1 MFNIIKNYLKLN
13 RFFVSADKLITV
25 SIGAAV
31 MYAAVEFIKKLLIN
45 VNKKDER
52 INDIFTAQ
60 LQVLMENST
69 DYKKELTDVK
79 KLILNTTNMST
90 GDFQT
95 YVATLNR
102 MIHYR
107 MMFEIGDI
115 IDKNHINTNTLEL
128 TIRKIKNIND
138 KIFSTSVYDVLSL
151 NFDKTTL
158 DLIVEML
165 KEEQVE
171 TQLKLEEIFTEY
183 AAKKDE
189 SQTDDDTELSMN
201 TKKSIKEL
209 LSFMLNDLTSR
220 TYSILNKS

>member
-1 MFNIIKNYLKLN
+1 MLENLPEW
-13 RFFVSADKLITV
+13 ADKLITV

-90 GDFQT
+90 SDFQT
-95 YVATLNR
+95 YIATLNR

-115 IDKNHINTNTLEL
+115 IDKNHINTNSLEL

>member
-1 MFNIIKNYLKLN
+1 MLENLPEW
-13 RFFVSADKLITV
+13 ADKLITV

-95 YVATLNR
+95 YIATLNR

-128 TIRKIKNIND
+128 TIKKIKNIND

-151 NFDKTTL
+151 NYDKAIL

-165 KEEQVE
+165 KEEQIE
-171 TQLKLEEIFTEY
+171 TQVKLEEIFTEY
-183 AAKKDE
+183 AAKKDV
-189 SQTDDDTELSMN
+189 SQEDDDTELSMN

>member
-1 MFNIIKNYLKLN
+1 MLENLPEW
-13 RFFVSADKLITV
+13 ADKLITV

-102 MIHYR
+102 MIYYR

-151 NFDKTTL
+151 NFDKVIL
-158 DLIVEML
+158 DSIVEML

-183 AAKKDE
+183 AAKKDV

>member
-1 MFNIIKNYLKLN
+1 MLENLPEW
-13 RFFVSADKLITV
+13 ADKLITV

-102 MIHYR
+102 MVYYR

-115 IDKNHINTNTLEL
+115 IDKNHINTNSLEL

-151 NFDKTTL
+151 NFDKAIL
-158 DLIVEML
+158 DSIVEML

-183 AAKKDE
+183 AAKKDV

>member
-1 MFNIIKNYLKLN
+1 MLENLPEW
-13 RFFVSADKLITV
+13 ADKLITV

-31 MYAAVEFIKKLLIN
+31 MYASVEFIKKLLIN

-95 YVATLNR
+95 YIATLNR
-102 MIHYR
+102 MVYYR

-115 IDKNHINTNTLEL
+115 IDKNHINTNSLEL

-151 NFDKTTL
+151 NFDKVIL
-158 DLIVEML
+158 DSIVEML

-183 AAKKDE
+183 AAKKDV

>member
-1 MFNIIKNYLKLN
+1 MLENLPEW
-13 RFFVSADKLITV
+13 ADKLITV
-25 SIGAAV
+25 SIGATV

-95 YVATLNR
+95 YIATLNR
-102 MIHYR
+102 MVYYR

-115 IDKNHINTNTLEL
+115 IDKNHINTNSLEL

-151 NFDKTTL
+151 NFDKVIL
-158 DLIVEML
+158 DSIVEML

>member
-1 MFNIIKNYLKLN
+1 MLENLPEW
-13 RFFVSADKLITV
+13 ADKLITV

-95 YVATLNR
+95 YIATLNR

-128 TIRKIKNIND
+128 TIKKIKNIND

-165 KEEQVE
+165 KEEQIE
-171 TQLKLEEIFTEY
+171 TQVKLEEIFTEY
-183 AAKKDE
+183 AAKKDV
-189 SQTDDDTELSMN
+189 SQEDDDTELSMN

>member
-1 MFNIIKNYLKLN
+1 MLENLPEW
-13 RFFVSADKLITV
+13 ADKLITV

-95 YVATLNR
+95 YIATLNR
-102 MIHYR
+102 MVYYR

-115 IDKNHINTNTLEL
+115 IDKNHINTNSLEL

-151 NFDKTTL
+151 NFDKAIL
-158 DLIVEML
+158 DSIVEML

-183 AAKKDE
+183 AAKKDV

>member
-1 MFNIIKNYLKLN
+1 MLENLPEW
-13 RFFVSADKLITV
+13 ADKLITV

-90 GDFQT
+90 SDFQT
-95 YVATLNR
+95 YIATLNR
-102 MIHYR
+102 MVYYR

-115 IDKNHINTNTLEL
+115 IDKNHINTNSLEL

-151 NFDKTTL
+151 NFDKAIL
-158 DLIVEML
+158 DSIVEML

-183 AAKKDE
+183 AAKKDV

>member
-1 MFNIIKNYLKLN
+1 MLENLPEW
-13 RFFVSADKLITV
+13 ADKLITV

-90 GDFQT
+90 SDFQT
-95 YVATLNR
+95 YIATLNR

>member
-1 MFNIIKNYLKLN
+1 MLENLPEW
-13 RFFVSADKLITV
+13 ADKLITV

-95 YVATLNR
+95 YIATLNR
-102 MIHYR
+102 MVYYR

-158 DLIVEML
+158 DSIVEML
-165 KEEQVE
+165 KEEQTE

-183 AAKKDE
+183 AAKKDV

>member
-1 MFNIIKNYLKLN
+1 MLENLPEW
-13 RFFVSADKLITV
+13 ADKLITV

-102 MIHYR
+102 MIYYR

-115 IDKNHINTNTLEL
+115 IDKNHINTNSLEL

-151 NFDKTTL
+151 NFDKVIL
-158 DLIVEML
+158 DSIVEML

-183 AAKKDE
+183 AAKKDV

>member
-1 MFNIIKNYLKLN
+1 MLENLPEW
-13 RFFVSADKLITV
+13 ADKLITV

-90 GDFQT
+90 SDFQT
-95 YVATLNR
+95 YIATLNR

-183 AAKKDE
+183 AAKKDV
-189 SQTDDDTELSMN
+189 SQEDDDTELSMN

>member
-1 MFNIIKNYLKLN
+1 MLENLPEW
-13 RFFVSADKLITV
+13 ADKLITV

-95 YVATLNR
+95 YIATLNR

-183 AAKKDE
+183 AAKKDV

>member
-1 MFNIIKNYLKLN
+1 MLENLPEW
-13 RFFVSADKLITV
+13 ADKLITV

-95 YVATLNR
+95 YIATLNR

-128 TIRKIKNIND
+128 TIKKIKNIND

-151 NFDKTTL
+151 NFDKTIL

-165 KEEQVE
+165 KEEQIE
-171 TQLKLEEIFTEY
+171 TQVKLEEIFTEY
-183 AAKKDE
+183 AAKKDI
-189 SQTDDDTELSMN
+189 SQEDDDTELSMN

>member
-1 MFNIIKNYLKLN
+1 MLENLPEW
-13 RFFVSADKLITV
+13 ADKLITV

-95 YVATLNR
+95 YIATLNR
-102 MIHYR
+102 MVYYR

-115 IDKNHINTNTLEL
+115 IDKNHINTNSLEL

-151 NFDKTTL
+151 NFDKVIL
-158 DLIVEML
+158 DSIVEML

-183 AAKKDE
+183 AAKKDV

>member
-1 MFNIIKNYLKLN
+1 MLENLPEW
-13 RFFVSADKLITV
+13 ADKLITV

-31 MYAAVEFIKKLLIN
+31 MYTAVEFIKKLLIN

-95 YVATLNR
+95 YIATLNR

-128 TIRKIKNIND
+128 TIKKIKNIND

-151 NFDKTTL
+151 NFDKAIL

-165 KEEQVE
+165 KEEQIE
-171 TQLKLEEIFTEY
+171 TQVKLEEIFTEY
-183 AAKKDE
+183 AAKKDV
-189 SQTDDDTELSMN
+189 SQEDDDTELSMN

>member
-1 MFNIIKNYLKLN
+1 MLENLPEW
-13 RFFVSADKLITV
+13 ADKLITV

-90 GDFQT
+90 SDFQT
-95 YVATLNR
+95 YIATLNR

-201 TKKSIKEL
+201 TK
-209 LSFMLNDLTSR
+209 SFMLNDLTSR